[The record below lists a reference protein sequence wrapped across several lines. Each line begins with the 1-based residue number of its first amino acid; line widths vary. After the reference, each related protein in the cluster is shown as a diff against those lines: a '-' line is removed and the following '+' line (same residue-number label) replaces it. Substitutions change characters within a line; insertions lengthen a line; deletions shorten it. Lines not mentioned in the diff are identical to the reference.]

1 MPIGGGFFC
10 TGFASLLEYVTRAYA
25 KNIDA
30 AWESCWSRSKQLHNR
45 VKQGLSMITEDVT
58 LY

>member
-1 MPIGGGFFC
+1 MQKSMLGGWMPIGGGFFC

-30 AWESCWSRSKQLHNR
+30 AWESCWSRSKQLHNPC
-45 VKQGLSMITEDVT
+45 
-58 LY
+58 